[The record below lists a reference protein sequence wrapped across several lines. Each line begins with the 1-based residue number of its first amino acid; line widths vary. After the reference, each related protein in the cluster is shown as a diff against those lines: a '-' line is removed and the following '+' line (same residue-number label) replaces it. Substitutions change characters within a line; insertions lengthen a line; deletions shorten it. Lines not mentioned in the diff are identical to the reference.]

1 MSLKNRRGQ
10 RGVTA
15 LVAAA
20 IITAAMLVLV
30 SAMALQVRSLDMSER
45 YAIPWEQGVEAI
57 DLNVAAALGE
67 VDVSFADLQGD
78 ATVITT
84 RLSGSASMLGGE
96 NLLSMNVTYEHDRG
110 TGVLNVTAI
119 MDVYAPWPYH
129 SLDQVRCEVQI
140 DRGLAADIN
149 ISVVTG
155 GAIVRTAEG
164 TNITGMSIDATSLGS
179 VVALN
184 NGTVLSGDVSIRTA
198 TGGSALYWYDV
209 TISGD
214 RLVTMEESSGRLQA
228 TIDQA
233 SSMEG
238 TVTLLGKSIGG
249 PVSLD
254 MGLRGDV
261 SASVEVTSRGDV
273 KMDCREGF
281 RCHDGT
287 RAVSDLPAASSFDVR
302 LESAVGGIEARGRW
316 SP

>member
-78 ATVITT
+78 AAVITT

-198 TGGSALYWYDV
+198 TGGGTLYWNNVVVD
-209 TISGD
+209 GD
-214 RLVTMEESSGRLQA
+214 RTLSMEESSGQLRTVIVQ
-228 TIDQA
+228 DGG
-233 SSMEG
+233 MGG
-238 TVTLLGKSIGG
+238 TVTLLKKSVGG
-249 PVSLD
+249 PIALD
-254 MGLRGDV
+254 MELSGDV
-261 SASVEVTSRGDV
+261 SGTVGASRDDARFNCS
-273 KMDCREGF
+273 EGF
-281 RCHDGT
+281 RCHDGAMT
-287 RAVSDLPAASSFDVR
+287 SIRPAESSFDVR
-302 LESAVGGIEARGRW
+302 MESAGGIEARGRW
-316 SP
+316 TP